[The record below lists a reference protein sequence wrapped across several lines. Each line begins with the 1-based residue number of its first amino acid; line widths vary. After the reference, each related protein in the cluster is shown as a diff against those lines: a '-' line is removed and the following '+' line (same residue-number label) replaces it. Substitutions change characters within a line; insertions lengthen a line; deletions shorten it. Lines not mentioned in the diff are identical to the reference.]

1 MNKEP
6 FLKRFVLSAKKLV
19 TKIPKYTSKLSN
31 KIYDNRQKLS
41 ILILRQ
47 RLKMTYR
54 EIINF
59 LKFNPLARAMLN
71 LKNVPDHSTL
81 VKFHN
86 RLKPEMLNSLL
97 CDKKANIVAVDAS
110 GFQTNHMSYHFANV
124 WHFQDKRKYRRY
136 LKLTIAIDT
145 NTQFVMAQK
154 IRLSPRNDTIDFM
167 AVLKDLKCDWVVA
180 DRGYDSKKNRKFV
193 LRQMKAYPEIPYRSI
208 SPTYRLK
215 GGAKLKFH
223 KEIYHQRS
231 KVETVFS
238 VIKRKYGNYVLSK
251 SFESQKKEL
260 IFRLIAYNVDRKLI
274 LSCFVFRVSPEPGD
288 KEELEREVLIYP
300 ARPNP
305 TNSLLASTHSSLLP
319 ANVLALRFSEVAL
332 YL

>member
-6 FLKRFVLSAKKLV
+6 FYKRFLVSAKKLV
-19 TKIPKYTSKLSN
+19 SKIPRYSSKFSN

-54 EIINF
+54 EVIRY
-59 LKFNPLARAMLN
+59 LESNPLARAVLN
-71 LKNVPDHSTL
+71 LKRIPEFTTL
-81 VKFHN
+81 IKFHN
-86 RLKPEMLNSLL
+86 RLKPEVLNSLL

-110 GFQTNHMSYHFANV
+110 GFQTNHMSYHYANV

-145 NTQFVMAQK
+145 NTQYVMANK

-167 AVLKDLKCDWVVA
+167 SVLKDLKCDYVVA
-180 DRGYDSKKNRKFV
+180 DRGYDSKKNRRFV
-193 LRQMKAYPEIPYRSI
+193 LRQMKAHPEIPYRSI
-208 SPTYRLK
+208 SPVYRFR
-215 GGAKLKFH
+215 GGDKLEFH

-238 VIKRKYGNYVLSK
+238 VIKRKYGNFILSK

-260 IFRLIAYNVDRKLI
+260 VFRLIAYNVDRKLI
-274 LSCFVFRVSPEPGD
+274 LSLV
-288 KEELEREVLIYP
+288 VLGFHQ
-300 ARPNP
+300 
-305 TNSLLASTHSSLLP
+305 SLCWEGLNIIIIGL
-319 ANVLALRFSEVAL
+319 
-332 YL
+332 

>member
-1 MNKEP
+1 MIKEP

-19 TKIPKYTSKLSN
+19 TKIPRYSSKFSN

-71 LKNVPDHSTL
+71 LKNVPNHSTL

-86 RLKPEMLNSLL
+86 RLKPEVLNSLL

-110 GFQTNHMSYHFANV
+110 GFQTNHMSYHYANV

-145 NTQFVMAQK
+145 NTQYVMSNK

-167 AVLKDLKCDWVVA
+167 SVLKDLECDYVVA
-180 DRGYDSKKNRKFV
+180 DRGYDSKKNRRFV
-193 LRQMKAYPEIPYRSI
+193 LRQMNSYPQIPYRSI
-208 SPTYRLK
+208 SPVYRLR

-238 VIKRKYGNYVLSK
+238 VIKRKYGNFILSK
-251 SFESQKKEL
+251 NFESQKKEL

-274 LSCFVFRVSPEPGD
+274 LSLVIVGFHQSPKTYHHEQ
-288 KEELEREVLIYP
+288 LVRII
-300 ARPNP
+300 
-305 TNSLLASTHSSLLP
+305 
-319 ANVLALRFSEVAL
+319 
-332 YL
+332 

>member
-1 MNKEP
+1 MIKEP
-6 FLKRFVLSAKKLV
+6 LLKRFVLSAKKLV
-19 TKIPKYTSKLSN
+19 TKIPRYASKFSN

-47 RLKMTYR
+47 RMKMTYR

-59 LKFNPLARAMLN
+59 LKFNPLARALLN
-71 LKNVPDHSTL
+71 LNSIPDHSTL

-86 RLKPEMLNSLL
+86 RLKPEILNSLL

-124 WHFQDKRKYRRY
+124 WHFQDKRKHRRY

-145 NTQFVMAQK
+145 NTQYVLSNK

-167 AVLKDLKCDWVVA
+167 SVLKDVKCDFVVA
-180 DRGYDSKKNRKFV
+180 DKGYDSKKNRKFV
-193 LRQMKAYPEIPYRSI
+193 LRQMKSYPEIPYRII
-208 SPTYRLK
+208 SPVYRFG

-238 VIKRKYGNYVLSK
+238 VIKRKYGNFILSK
-251 SFESQKKEL
+251 TFESQKKEL

-274 LSCFVFRVSPEPGD
+274 LSLVIRGFHQSPDNKALSRNVS
-288 KEELEREVLIYP
+288 
-300 ARPNP
+300 
-305 TNSLLASTHSSLLP
+305 LP
-319 ANVLALRFSEVAL
+319 Q
-332 YL
+332 

>member
-19 TKIPKYTSKLSN
+19 TKIPRYSSKFSN
-31 KIYDNRQKLS
+31 KIYDNRQKFS
-41 ILILRQ
+41 VLILRQ

-54 EIINF
+54 EIVNF
-59 LKFNPLARAMLN
+59 LKFNPLARALLN

-86 RLKPEMLNSLL
+86 RLKPEELNSLL

-110 GFQTNHMSYHFANV
+110 GFQTNHMSYHYANV
-124 WHFQDKRKYRRY
+124 WHFQDKRKHRRY

-145 NTQFVMAQK
+145 NTQFVMANK

-167 AVLKDLKCDWVVA
+167 SVLKDVKCDYVVA

-193 LRQMKAYPEIPYRSI
+193 LRQMKSYPQIPYRITSGKNYEKVGV
-208 SPTYRLK
+208 PF
-215 GGAKLKFH
+215 KFH
-223 KEIYHQRS
+223 KQIYHQRS

-238 VIKRKYGNYVLSK
+238 VIKRKYGNFILSK
-251 SFESQKKEL
+251 TFESQKKEL

-274 LSCFVFRVSPEPGD
+274 LSLVLIRVSPEPG
-288 KEELEREVLIYP
+288 L
-300 ARPNP
+300 
-305 TNSLLASTHSSLLP
+305 
-319 ANVLALRFSEVAL
+319 VAL
-332 YL
+332 VKPYIK

>member
-6 FLKRFVLSAKKLV
+6 FYKRFLVSAKNLV
-19 TKIPKYTSKLSN
+19 SKIPRYSSKFSN

-54 EIINF
+54 EVIRY
-59 LKFNPLARAMLN
+59 LESNPLARAVLN
-71 LKNVPDHSTL
+71 LKEVPEFTTL
-81 VKFHN
+81 IKFHN

-110 GFQTNHMSYHFANV
+110 GFQANHMSYHYANV
-124 WHFQDKRKYRRY
+124 WHFQDKRKCRRY

-145 NTQFVMAQK
+145 NTQYIMANK
-154 IRLSPRNDTIDFM
+154 IRLSPRNDTIDFIS
-167 AVLKDLKCDWVVA
+167 VLKDLKCDYVVA
-180 DRGYDSKKNRKFV
+180 DRGYDSKKNRRFV
-193 LRQMKAYPEIPYRSI
+193 LRQMKAHPQIPYRSI
-208 SPTYRLK
+208 SPVYRLN

-223 KEIYHQRS
+223 KQIYHQRS

-238 VIKRKYGNYVLSK
+238 VIKRKYGNFILSK

-260 IFRLIAYNVDRKLI
+260 IFRLVAYNINRKLMLSLVMLGFHQSPNRRLLKEYHNI
-274 LSCFVFRVSPEPGD
+274 L
-288 KEELEREVLIYP
+288 
-300 ARPNP
+300 
-305 TNSLLASTHSSLLP
+305 T
-319 ANVLALRFSEVAL
+319 
-332 YL
+332 

>member
-6 FLKRFVLSAKKLV
+6 FLKRFVLSIKKLV
-19 TKIPKYTSKLSN
+19 TKIPRYSSKFSN

-54 EIINF
+54 EIIRF

-71 LKNVPDHSTL
+71 LKSVPNHSTL

-97 CDKKANIVAVDAS
+97 CDKKANIVAIDAS
-110 GFQTNHMSYHFANV
+110 GFQTNHMSYHYANQ
-124 WHFQDKRKYRRY
+124 WHSQDKRKTRRY

-145 NTQFVMAQK
+145 NTQYVMANK
-154 IRLSPRNDTIDFM
+154 IRLSPRHDTIDFM
-167 AVLKDLKCDWVVA
+167 SVLKDLKCDWVVA
-180 DRGYDSKKNRKFV
+180 DRGYDSKKNRRYV
-193 LRQMKAYPEIPYRSI
+193 LRQMKSYPQIPYRITSGK
-208 SPTYRLK
+208 TYERT
-215 GGAKLKFH
+215 GVPIKFY
-223 KEIYHQRS
+223 KQIYHQRS

-238 VIKRKYGNYVLSK
+238 VIKRKYGNYILSK

-274 LSCFVFRVSPEPGD
+274 LSLVILGFHQSPQR
-288 KEELEREVLIYP
+288 KS
-300 ARPNP
+300 NP
-305 TNSLLASTHSSLLP
+305 KTQNKK
-319 ANVLALRFSEVAL
+319 
-332 YL
+332 

>member
-1 MNKEP
+1 MNNEP
-6 FLKRFVLSAKKLV
+6 LLKRFMLSAKKLV
-19 TKIPKYTSKLSN
+19 TKIPMYSSKFSN
-31 KIYDNRQKLS
+31 KIYDNRQKFS

-59 LKFNPLARAMLN
+59 LKFNPLARALLN
-71 LKNVPDHSTL
+71 LKSIPDHSTL

-86 RLKPEMLNSLL
+86 RLKPEQLNSLL
-97 CDKKANIVAVDAS
+97 CDKHANIVAVDAS
-110 GFQTNHMSYHFANV
+110 GFQTNHMSYHYANV
-124 WHFQDKRKYRRY
+124 WHFEDKRKYRRY

-145 NTQFVMAQK
+145 NTQYVMANK

-167 AVLKDLKCDWVVA
+167 SVLKDLQCDYVVA
-180 DRGYDSKKNRKFV
+180 DRGYDSKKNRRFV
-193 LRQMKAYPEIPYRSI
+193 LRQMKAHPQIPYRSI
-208 SPTYRLK
+208 SPVYRFN
-215 GGAKLKFH
+215 GGTKLEFH

-238 VIKRKYGNYVLSK
+238 VIKRKYGNFILSK

-274 LSCFVFRVSPEPGD
+274 LSVCIIRVSPE
-288 KEELEREVLIYP
+288 L
-300 ARPNP
+300 
-305 TNSLLASTHSSLLP
+305 
-319 ANVLALRFSEVAL
+319 
-332 YL
+332 